1 VEGAKASK
9 AAETG
14 ERPANSE
21 VDDQVYASSAKSF
34 RLEGS
39 YEEPVTA
46 VKRFSIPE
54 RIPYCVSAEPFAI
67 VAAGE
72 SRPSERTVASS
83 RDSEKESNRQKRW
96 DDGKTGRARRPVDGN
111 EPANLK
117 RAAVKARG
125 SDAGDRT
132 NAKMMSGVPATGTFY
147 IYAFDGRLLAE
158 YDVLGQL
165 AREYIYFGGML
176 VAEYRNQESRLLYYA
191 SDQIN
196 STRIVTD
203 NTGTVVYAAA
213 HEPYG
218 GIQKTWVSS
227 YAPSLKF
234 SGKQRDAESELD
246 YFGARYYDRS
256 LYRFLS
262 VDPIIS
268 GRAALSNPQRWNQ
281 YAYCLGNPVNFVDPG
296 GADPIKIEIVRKTW
310 DWASGSCYGTIYVNG
325 NCIGWT
331 LENLH
336 KRMVKDGTY
345 GGTLG
350 ERANIYG
357 DMFPV
362 IMFDLKLVQF
372 YLDSKSNI
380 IKGNIGVKTVIP
392 SILAGGS
399 VKDLEGCIYV
409 SYYMPENGETSG
421 SVRAMNDLVNEI
433 SRLQGLIAEEFRAM
447 GFAHQ
452 QGLLGG
458 PIDQVL
464 GMLDAMDHL
473 SFMLG
478 YWEDMLDAQK
488 ISIQIRH
495 DI

>member
-1 VEGAKASK
+1 MEGAKASK

-39 YEEPVTA
+39 YEEPVMA

-54 RIPYCVSAEPFAI
+54 RIPYCVSGEPFAI

-72 SRPSERTVASS
+72 SRQSDRTVAFS
-83 RDSEKESNRQKRW
+83 RDSEKESKRQKRW
-96 DDGKTGRARRPVDGN
+96 DDRATGGTQRQVDRKDPGSSRSAPPAVRRASRASGKG
-111 EPANLK
+111 
-117 RAAVKARG
+117 
-125 SDAGDRT
+125 
-132 NAKMMSGVPATGTFY
+132 AKMMSGVPATGTFY

-165 AREYIYFGGML
+165 VREYIYFGGQL

-296 GADPIKIEIVRKTW
+296 GADPIKIEIVRKIW
-310 DWASGSCYGTIYVNG
+310 DMASGSCYGEIYVNG
-325 NCIGWT
+325 KTIGWT
-331 LENLH
+331 LENSH
-336 KRMVKDGTY
+336 YRMVPSGTY
-345 GGTLG
+345 KGTLG
-350 ERANIYG
+350 EEPSIYG
-357 DMFPV
+357 KMYPV
-362 IMFDLKLVQF
+362 IKFDLALAQL
-372 YLDSKSNI
+372 YIDPQ
-380 IKGNIGVKTVIP
+380 GNICIKTGTP
-392 SILAGGS
+392 SILAGGD

-409 SYYMPENGETSG
+409 SYFPPENGATSG

-433 SRLQGLIAEEFRAM
+433 NRLQDLIAEEYRAL
-447 GFAHQ
+447 AISQQ
-452 QGLLGG
+452 QGVMGG

-464 GMLDAMDHL
+464 AMWDAMDHL

-478 YWEDMLDAQK
+478 YWEDMLDAQQLT
-488 ISIQIRH
+488 IQIRN